1 MSQYIGARYVPKF
14 MGTYDNTQAYENMV
28 VVDNGLGT
36 SYISKVP
43 VPAGTPLTD
52 TNYWALYGASNG
64 AIINLQNQIGD
75 LSQLNTSD
83 QTSLVAATNE
93 VNATINSYINDND
106 IVNRPTLFVGDSYGD
121 GNDEFIQIAINLLG
135 MTNAHNLAVSGTGFT
150 VGNNGNGFLD
160 QIQNYAGDR
169 DEIEAIYVCG
179 GLNDSHPDSMGTLVS
194 NITAFAAYALAN
206 YPNARLYLAYVGVA
220 RDGAPATA
228 GRTLFYREMCKFYY
242 LKALNFISADLS
254 GYLGI
259 SNEYMD
265 VDGVHPNVRG
275 QSALGVALLNFMRG
289 NLPKVLCPYSTV
301 VTTPATGISSVDN
314 FYYHIDGDVFTILMP
329 EGFHFRV
336 PTSTQLTSTPVTVCT
351 FSTVYFNRPLS
362 FIGTMRLD
370 LFNSKTYQNVTGVW
384 AFYEDKL
391 TFGIAEINST
401 NTGYETYTA
410 DANNSAV
417 RMIGSQY
424 QSVDADGVI

>member
-1 MSQYIGARYVPKF
+1 
-14 MGTYDNTQAYENMV
+14 
-28 VVDNGLGT
+28 
-36 SYISKVP
+36 
-43 VPAGTPLTD
+43 
-52 TNYWALYGASNG
+52 
-64 AIINLQNQIGD
+64 
-75 LSQLNTSD
+75 
-83 QTSLVAATNE
+83 
-93 VNATINSYINDND
+93 
-106 IVNRPTLFVGDSYGD
+106 
-121 GNDEFIQIAINLLG
+121 
-135 MTNAHNLAVSGTGFT
+135 
-150 VGNNGNGFLD
+150 
-160 QIQNYAGDR
+160 
-169 DEIEAIYVCG
+169 
-179 GLNDSHPDSMGTLVS
+179 
-194 NITAFAAYALAN
+194 
-206 YPNARLYLAYVGVA
+206 
-220 RDGAPATA
+220 
-228 GRTLFYREMCKFYY
+228 
-242 LKALNFISADLS
+242 
-254 GYLGI
+254 
-259 SNEYMD
+259 MD